1 MFCLFLSVTHEGF
14 TIMVVV
20 NEGLEKAVEPGP
32 QTNGLISPQKQ
43 CLQALS
49 PWDLAFDQSAT
60 CTNPERVEAA
70 PLISDGLATFEL
82 C

>member
-49 PWDLAFDQSAT
+49 PWDT
-60 CTNPERVEAA
+60 EY
-70 PLISDGLATFEL
+70 
-82 C
+82 